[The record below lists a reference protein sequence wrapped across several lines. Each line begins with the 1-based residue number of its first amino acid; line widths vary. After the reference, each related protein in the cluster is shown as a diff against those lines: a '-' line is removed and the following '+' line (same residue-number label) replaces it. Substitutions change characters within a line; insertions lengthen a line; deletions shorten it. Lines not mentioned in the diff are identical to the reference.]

1 MLLAI
6 SQNIIGKNVL
16 HLMAKITF
24 IGTGGGRFATIFQ
37 KRATGGIYIAD
48 KGLLMHVDPGPGA
61 LVKMYE
67 LGLDPTQTDVIF
79 VSHAHPDHYT
89 DAEILIEALTLGGK
103 NKRGM
108 LIGSESVIA
117 GINDY
122 RPISFYHKKIIKEVK
137 LVKPGDKFLLKDW
150 YEINITPALHSD
162 ATTVGFKLKLDSGAI
177 SYTSDTQL
185 FDELIDAHKG
195 ARLLI
200 VCLTRPLNGKI
211 PFHMST
217 EDAAKLIKQVNPE
230 LAILTHM
237 GLKVLSN
244 ATQQANWINQQ
255 TGVPTIAAF
264 DGMRVYME
272 DKIEIK
278 KD

>member
-1 MLLAI
+1 
-6 SQNIIGKNVL
+6 
-16 HLMAKITF
+16 MAKITF

-37 KRATGGIYIAD
+37 KRATGGIYIAE

-67 LGLDPTQTDVIF
+67 HGLDPTQTDVIF

-89 DAEILIEALTLGGK
+89 DAEVLIEAMTLGGK
-103 NKRGM
+103 SKRGM
-108 LIGSESVIA
+108 LIGSESVID
-117 GINDY
+117 GIDDY
-122 RPISFYHKKIIKEVK
+122 RPISHYHKKIVK
-137 LVKPGDKFLLKDW
+137 DVKKVKAGDKIMIKDW
-150 YEINITPALHSD
+150 YEMDITPALHSD
-162 ATTVGFKLKLDSGAI
+162 PATIGFQLALESGKV

-185 FDELIDAHKG
+185 FDGLIEAHKG

-217 EDAAKLIKQVNPE
+217 EDAAELIKGVKPE

-237 GLKVLSN
+237 GLKVIQD
-244 ATQQANWINQQ
+244 ATKQANWVSEA
-255 TGVPTIAAF
+255 TGIPTIAAI
-264 DGMRVYME
+264 DGMRIYLE

>member
-1 MLLAI
+1 
-6 SQNIIGKNVL
+6 
-16 HLMAKITF
+16 MAKITF

-37 KRATGGIYIAD
+37 KRATGGIYIAE

-103 NKRGM
+103 SKRGL
-108 LIGSESVIA
+108 LIGSESVIN

-122 RPISFYHKKIIKEVK
+122 RPISFYHKKIIRKVK
-137 LVKPGDKFLLKDW
+137 VAKPGDKIILREL
-150 YEINITPALHSD
+150 YEMQITPALHSD
-162 ATTVGFKLKLDSGAI
+162 PTTVGFKLMLDSGTI

-185 FDELIDAHKG
+185 FDELIKAHEG

-200 VCLTRPLNGKI
+200 ICLTRPLNGKI

-217 EDAAKLIKQVNPE
+217 EEAAELISQVKPE
-230 LAILTHM
+230 IAILTHM
-237 GLKVLSN
+237 GLKVLSD
-244 ATQQANWINQQ
+244 ATKQANWITQKTNI
-255 TGVPTIAAF
+255 PTIAAF

>member
-1 MLLAI
+1 
-6 SQNIIGKNVL
+6 
-16 HLMAKITF
+16 MAKITF

-67 LGLDPTQTDVIF
+67 LGLDPTQTDLIF

-89 DAEILIEALTLGGK
+89 DAEILIEAMTLGGK
-103 NKRGM
+103 NRRGM
-108 LIGSESVIA
+108 LIGSESVIN
-117 GINDY
+117 GINNY
-122 RPISFYHKKIIKEVK
+122 SPISFYHKKIVRYVK
-137 LVKPGDKFLLKDW
+137 VGKPNKKFLIKDW
-150 YEINITPALHSD
+150 YEMEITPALHSD
-162 ATTVGFKLKLDSGAI
+162 PTTIGFKLKLDNGII

-185 FDELIDAHKG
+185 FEELIKAHKN
-195 ARLLI
+195 ARVLI
-200 VCLTRPLNGKI
+200 ICLTRPLNGKI

-217 EDAAKLIKQVNPE
+217 EEAAKLINEIEPE

-237 GLKVLSN
+237 GLKVISQ
-244 ATQQANWINQQ
+244 ATKQANWISKN
-255 TGVPTIAAF
+255 TRVATIAAI
-264 DGMRVYME
+264 DGMRIYME
-272 DKIEIK
+272 EKIEIK

>member
-1 MLLAI
+1 
-6 SQNIIGKNVL
+6 
-16 HLMAKITF
+16 MAKITF

-37 KRATGGIYIAD
+37 KRATGGIYIAE

-103 NKRGM
+103 SKRGM
-108 LIGSESVIA
+108 LIGSESVIN

-122 RPISFYHKKIIKEVK
+122 RPISYYHKKLVRSVK
-137 LVKPGDKFLLKDW
+137 IAKPGDKIILREL
-150 YEINITPALHSD
+150 YEMYITPALHSD
-162 ATTVGFKLKLDSGAI
+162 PTTVGFKLMLDSGTI

-185 FDELIDAHKG
+185 FDELIKAHRG

-217 EDAAKLIKQVNPE
+217 EDAAELISQVKPE
-230 LAILTHM
+230 IAILTHM
-237 GLKVLSN
+237 GLKVLSD
-244 ATQQANWINQQ
+244 ATKQANWITQK

>member
-1 MLLAI
+1 M
-6 SQNIIGKNVL
+6 S
-16 HLMAKITF
+16 KITF

-61 LVKMYE
+61 LVRMYD

-79 VSHAHPDHYT
+79 VSHSHPDHYA
-89 DAEILIEALTLGGK
+89 DAEILIEAMTLGGK

-108 LIGSESVIA
+108 VIGSESVINGA
-117 GINDY
+117 GGY
-122 RPISFYHKKIIKEVK
+122 RPISSYHKKLPYRVRAA
-137 LVKPGDKFLLKDW
+137 KPGDKILLKDW
-150 YEINITPALHSD
+150 YEMRITPALHSD
-162 ATTVGFKLKLDSGAI
+162 ETTIGFQLILETGAV
-177 SYTSDTQL
+177 SYTSDTQF
-185 FDELIDAHKG
+185 FDELIEAHKG
-195 ARLLI
+195 ARILI
-200 VCLTRPLNGKI
+200 ICLTRPLNGKI

-217 EDAAKLIKQVNPE
+217 EDAAQIVKGVKPE
-230 LAILTHM
+230 IAILTHM
-237 GLKVLSN
+237 GLKVLQN
-244 ATQQANWINQQ
+244 PNEEANWITQQ

-264 DGMRVYME
+264 DGMRVYID

>member
-1 MLLAI
+1 
-6 SQNIIGKNVL
+6 
-16 HLMAKITF
+16 MAKITF

-48 KGLLMHVDPGPGA
+48 RGLLMHVDPGPGA

-67 LGLDPTQTDVIF
+67 LGLDPTQTDAIF

-89 DAEILIEALTLGGK
+89 DAEILIEAMTLGGK
-103 NKRGM
+103 SKRGI
-108 LIGSESVIA
+108 LIGSESVIN
-117 GINDY
+117 GIDGY
-122 RPISFYHKKIIKEVK
+122 TPISFYHKKIVKEIKIA
-137 LVKPGDKFLLKDW
+137 KPNDKFLIKDL
-150 YEINITPALHSD
+150 YEIRITPALHSD
-162 ATTVGFKLKLDSGAI
+162 PTTIGFKLFLDNGAI

-185 FDELIDAHKG
+185 FDELIKAHKG

-200 VCLTRPLNGKI
+200 ICLTRPLNGKI

-217 EDAAKLIKQVNPE
+217 EEAAELIKEIKPE

-237 GLKVLSN
+237 GLRVLSN
-244 ATQQANWINQQ
+244 ATQQANWINQK
-255 TGVPTIAAF
+255 TGIPVIAAI
-264 DGMRVYME
+264 DGMRIYME

-278 KD
+278 RD

>member
-1 MLLAI
+1 
-6 SQNIIGKNVL
+6 
-16 HLMAKITF
+16 MAKITF

-37 KRATGGIYIAD
+37 KRATGGIYIAE

-67 LGLDPTQTDVIF
+67 HGLDPTQTDVIF

-89 DAEILIEALTLGGK
+89 DAEILIEAMTLGGK
-103 NKRGM
+103 NRRGM
-108 LIGSESVIA
+108 LIGSESVIN

-122 RPISFYHKKIIKEVK
+122 RPISFYHKKIVKEVK
-137 LVKPGDKFLLKDW
+137 VAKPGDKIMLKDW
-150 YEINITPALHSD
+150 YELNITPALHSD
-162 ATTVGFKLKLDSGAI
+162 LATIGFKLVLESGAV

-185 FDELIDAHKG
+185 FDGLIEAHKG

-217 EDAAKLIKQVNPE
+217 EDAAELIGGVKPE

-237 GLKVLSN
+237 GLKVIQQ
-244 ATQQANWINQQ
+244 ATKQANWISEK
-255 TGVPTIAAF
+255 TGIPTIAAI
-264 DGMRVYME
+264 DGMRIYLE